1 MLNDYLTDGHGAP
14 ILDSQN
20 DCQLDEAMESGGT
33 TTIKYHRKVDTGD
46 SKDVAIEKGEII
58 LVWAYKNTDD
68 SLTRHDERGF
78 ATVTMISAGD
88 AVKLRSFYWKIGVAS
103 LSIAVAFLFK

>member
-1 MLNDYLTDGHGAP
+1 M
-14 ILDSQN
+14 
-20 DCQLDEAMESGGT
+20 
-33 TTIKYHRKVDTGD
+33 
-46 SKDVAIEKGEII
+46 
-58 LVWAYKNTDD
+58 WAYKNTDD